1 MTRSGAIQRL
11 ETTSRGSV
19 ATLQLYLRE
28 TGRGYDVRVFAGDQ
42 DRDRAA
48 ATLREHYVRGRL
60 TVEEL
65 SARTARVLSARS
77 RAEIRVALA
86 GLPLLPDALTLG
98 AYGRMFAR
106 GAMLAFFTA
115 MYLLFSF
122 ILLLVFAGVLLFHG
136 ATTMTLV
143 GFLVVWL
150 VPTYL
155 LTRLWRRKAI

>member
-1 MTRSGAIQRL
+1 M
-11 ETTSRGSV
+11 
-19 ATLQLYLRE
+19 
-28 TGRGYDVRVFAGDQ
+28 FAADQ
-42 DRDRAA
+42 DRERAA

-65 SARTARVLSARS
+65 SARTAQALSARS
-77 RAEIRVALA
+77 RAEIRTALA

-98 AYGRMFAR
+98 SYGRMFAR

-115 MYLLFSF
+115 LYLLFSF
-122 ILLLVFAGVLLFHG
+122 ILLLVFAGVLLIHG
-136 ATTMTLV
+136 ATAMTLV

-155 LTRLWRRKAI
+155 LSRLWRRKTQ